1 MDKFTLENGNLIA
14 TRKLDFFESLIIE
27 AMEAEMEEMPKD
39 AQWDLVK
46 GVAYLFDRLKSEKG
60 GTSYQL
66 AQDWF
71 AGLAVHVPFMNHD
84 ILERAKAFGALP
96 ADASEETQDGFL
108 VRYFGQ
114 LASALFG
121 LRREL
126 KI

>member
-1 MDKFTLENGNLIA
+1 MDKIALENGNLIT
-14 TRKLDFFESLIIE
+14 TRKLDFFESLIVE
-27 AMEAEMEEMPKD
+27 AIKTEEEAPQE
-39 AQWDLVK
+39 AQEDIRK

-60 GTSYQL
+60 GTSYYD
-66 AQDWF
+66 AETWF
-71 AGLAVHVPFMNHD
+71 AGLAVHVPFRNHD

-96 ADASEETQDGFL
+96 EDASEETQDRCL

-121 LRREL
+121 LRRES

>member
-1 MDKFTLENGNLIA
+1 MDKFALKNGNLIT
-14 TRKLDFFESLIIE
+14 TRKLDFFESLIVE
-27 AMEAEMEEMPKD
+27 AIKTEEEAPQE
-39 AQWDLVK
+39 AQEDIRK

-60 GTSYQL
+60 GTTYKL

-71 AGLAVHVPFMNHD
+71 AGLAVHVPFKNHD

-96 ADASEETQDGFL
+96 EGASEETQDRFL

-121 LRREL
+121 LRREF

>member
-1 MDKFTLENGNLIA
+1 MDKFTLENGNLIK
-14 TRKLDFFESLIIE
+14 TRKLDFFESLIVE
-27 AMEAEMEEMPKD
+27 AIKAEEEMPQE
-39 AQWDLVK
+39 AQEAVRK

-60 GTSYQL
+60 GTTYKL

-71 AGLAVHVPFMNHD
+71 AGLAVHVPYMNHD

-96 ADASEETQDGFL
+96 EDASAETQDRFL

-121 LRREL
+121 LRREF

>member
-60 GTSYQL
+60 GATYKL

-71 AGLAVHVPFMNHD
+71 AGLAVHVPFKSCE
-84 ILERAKAFGALP
+84 ILERAKAFGALSD
-96 ADASEETQDGFL
+96 DASDETQDRFL

-121 LRREL
+121 LRREF

>member
-1 MDKFTLENGNLIA
+1 MDKFTLKNGNLIA
-14 TRKLDFFESLIIE
+14 TRKLDFFESLIVE
-27 AMEAEMEEMPKD
+27 ALKAEEEMPQE
-39 AQWDLVK
+39 AQEDIRK

-60 GTSYQL
+60 GTTYKL

-71 AGLAVHVPFMNHD
+71 AGLAVHVPFKNHD
-84 ILERAKAFGALP
+84 ILERAKAFGTLP
-96 ADASEETQDGFL
+96 ADASEETQDRFL

-121 LRREL
+121 LRREF

>member
-1 MDKFTLENGNLIA
+1 MDKIALENGNLIT
-14 TRKLDFFESLIIE
+14 TRKLDFFESLI
-27 AMEAEMEEMPKD
+27 MEAIKTEDEMPQG
-39 AQWDLVK
+39 AQEDVRK

-60 GTSYQL
+60 GTTYKL

-71 AGLAVHVPFMNHD
+71 AGLAVHVPYMNHD
-84 ILERAKAFGALP
+84 ILERAKAFGALSE
-96 ADASEETQDGFL
+96 DASEETQDGFL
-108 VRYFGQ
+108 VRYFGR

>member
-1 MDKFTLENGNLIA
+1 MKFTLKNNELTA

-27 AMEAEMEEMPKD
+27 AIKAEDDMPQEAQED
-39 AQWDLVK
+39 VRK
-46 GVAYLFDRLKSEKG
+46 GVSYLFNRFKG
-60 GTSYQL
+60 EMDGTTYKL

-71 AGLAVHVPFMNHD
+71 AGLAVHVPYMNHD
-84 ILERAKAFGALP
+84 ILERATAFGILSD
-96 ADASEETQDGFL
+96 DASEEAQDRFL
-108 VRYFGQ
+108 VSYFGK

>member
-1 MDKFTLENGNLIA
+1 MDKFTLKNGNLIA
-14 TRKLDFFESLIIE
+14 TRKLGFFESLIVE
-27 AMEAEMEEMPKD
+27 AMEAEGEMPQE
-39 AQWDLVK
+39 AQEDVRK

-71 AGLAVHVPFMNHD
+71 AGLAMHVPYMNHD
-84 ILERAKAFGALP
+84 ILERAKAFGALSE
-96 ADASEETQDGFL
+96 DASEETQDRFL

-121 LRREL
+121 LRREF

>member
-1 MDKFTLENGNLIA
+1 MDKFALENGN
-14 TRKLDFFESLIIE
+14 TRKLDFFESLIVE
-27 AMEAEMEEMPKD
+27 AIKAEEEAPQE
-39 AQWDLVK
+39 AQEDVRK
-46 GVAYLFDRLKSEKG
+46 GVSHLFDRLKSEKG
-60 GTSYQL
+60 GTSYKQ

-71 AGLAVHVPFMNHD
+71 AGLAVHVPFKNHD

-96 ADASEETQDGFL
+96 EDASEETQDRFL

-121 LRREL
+121 LRREF

>member
-1 MDKFTLENGNLIA
+1 MDKFTLKNGNLIA
-14 TRKLDFFESLIIE
+14 TRKLDFFESLIVE
-27 AMEAEMEEMPKD
+27 AMEAEGEMPQE
-39 AQWDLVK
+39 AQEDVRK

-71 AGLAVHVPFMNHD
+71 AGLAMHVPYMNHD
-84 ILERAKAFGALP
+84 ILERAKAFGAISE
-96 ADASEETQDGFL
+96 DASEETQDRFL

>member
-1 MDKFTLENGNLIA
+1 MDKFALKNGNLIT
-14 TRKLDFFESLIIE
+14 TRKLDFFESLIVE
-27 AMEAEMEEMPKD
+27 AIKTEEEAPQE
-39 AQWDLVK
+39 AQEDIRK

-60 GTSYQL
+60 GTTYKL

-71 AGLAVHVPFMNHD
+71 AGLAVHVPYMNHD

-96 ADASEETQDGFL
+96 EDASDETQDRFL

>member
-14 TRKLDFFESLIIE
+14 TRKLDFFESLVIE
-27 AMEAEMEEMPKD
+27 AMEAEDEMPKD

-60 GTSYQL
+60 GTSYYD
-66 AQDWF
+66 AETWF
-71 AGLAVHVPFMNHD
+71 AGLAVHVPFRNHD

-96 ADASEETQDGFL
+96 EDASEETQDRFL

-121 LRREL
+121 LRREF